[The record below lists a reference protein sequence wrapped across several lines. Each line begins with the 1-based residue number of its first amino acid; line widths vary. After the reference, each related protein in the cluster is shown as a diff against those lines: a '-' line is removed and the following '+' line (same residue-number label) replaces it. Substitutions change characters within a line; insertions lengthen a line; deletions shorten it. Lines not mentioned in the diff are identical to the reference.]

1 MARLSV
7 PFMDIVSVPGCTLM
21 NLIAGIVAYPRS
33 FADDVPTP
41 LTNAVPDALM
51 TPDSAPEGP
60 FLTTPNAITRPL
72 AGIVTERLTLPEDAE
87 LESFRDA
94 GNVLRSS
101 FEELTA
107 LSAKMWLNYENLT
120 TSIRSH
126 PAVKAEAPFTYSIS
140 PLFIHSP
147 TFPLDLCGSK

>member
-7 PFMDIVSVPGCTLM
+7 PFMDTVSVPGCTLM
-21 NLIAGIVAYPRS
+21 NLIAGIVAYARS
-33 FADDVPTP
+33 FAVAVPTP

-51 TPDSAPEGP
+51 TPDSAPVGP

-107 LSAKMWLNYENLT
+107 LSAKDYGKYLPLKKVCGAP
-120 TSIRSH
+120 TSAFIL
-126 PAVKAEAPFTYSIS
+126 PATK
-140 PLFIHSP
+140 
-147 TFPLDLCGSK
+147 